1 MTPLAHLEPKLAARI
16 LQALSPEVQKEII
29 PRIARTLK
37 VDPEVLRKTEEA
49 LRSKVREQGETVTAE
64 VDGKSALTEILRY
77 MDPAKEEAILAEL
90 EPNTANIIRKRLY
103 TIDVVFQLP
112 DKDLQRVMRDYAD
125 RELGLVLRGAGEKAR
140 QRMVSCISE
149 RRRGF
154 IKTEEEMGIRA
165 SKAELDRAQ
174 QDFLEYV
181 QLLEQKG
188 ELVIV
193 RERDEF
199 V

>member
-1 MTPLAHLEPKLAARI
+1 
-16 LQALSPEVQKEII
+16 
-29 PRIARTLK
+29 
-37 VDPEVLRKTEEA
+37 
-49 LRSKVREQGETVTAE
+49 
-64 VDGKSALTEILRY
+64 

-90 EPNTANIIRKRLY
+90 EPNTANLIRKKLY

-125 RELGLVLRGAGEKAR
+125 RELALVLRGAGENAR
-140 QRMVSCISE
+140 QRMISCISE

-154 IKTEEEMGIRA
+154 IKAEEEIGIRA
-165 SKAELDRAQ
+165 SKAELGRAQ